1 MDALASTYA
10 LNLLYQCALLALV
23 ALGLAIVFGQL
34 GIMNMAHGEFLM
46 LGAYAMVV
54 VQRAGLPLWTGVLL
68 AIVACALLAVVVERI
83 LIRPLVSRPIDTLLA
98 TWGLG
103 ILMRKS
109 VEAVFGRG
117 YQSIDH
123 GWTGTLQVAG
133 APYPAYRLG
142 LMAAIA
148 IALGA
153 LAWWYRRSPAG
164 SRVQAMVAN
173 PGLAEAM
180 GLDTRRL
187 ALGAFVVG
195 CVFAGGAGAL
205 LAPLVRIEPAMGMD
219 WLLASFF
226 VLVVGGLGSL
236 GGLLAG
242 AALIGGTQVAVASA
256 LDATAGSVA
265 VLLLAIGFL
274 WRRPHGLV
282 ARP

>member
-1 MDALASTYA
+1 MEGLAVTYS

-54 VQRAGLPLWTGVLL
+54 VQRVGLPLWLGVPL
-68 AIVACALLAVVVERI
+68 AALACAVIALVVERI
-83 LIRPLVSRPIDTLLA
+83 LIRPLAHRPFDTLLA

-117 YQSIDH
+117 YQSLDH
-123 GWTGTLQVAG
+123 GWTGTLEVVG

-142 LMAAIA
+142 LMAAVA
-148 IALGA
+148 VALGV

-164 SRVQAMVAN
+164 ARVQAMVAN

-180 GLDTRRL
+180 GLNTRRL
-187 ALGAFVVG
+187 AMWAFV
-195 CVFAGGAGAL
+195 AGSVCAGIAGAL

-226 VLVVGGLGSL
+226 VLVVGGLGTL

-242 AALIGGTQVAVASA
+242 AALIGGTQVAVSSA
-256 LDATAGSVA
+256 LDATWGTVA
-265 VLLLAIGFL
+265 VLLLAILFL
-274 WRRPHGLV
+274 WRRPNGLV
-282 ARP
+282 ARA